1 MAGDVTLKVSDE
13 RHPFVMSGIRIAVG
27 VWLVFLFAALLYIG
41 DWWGAVLLV
50 PAGISLGV
58 GVHVLRGATRA

>member
-41 DWWGAVLLV
+41 DWWGRCCWC
-50 PAGISLGV
+50 PPGY
-58 GVHVLRGATRA
+58 R